1 MIGQTLSHY
10 HIIDHMTQAALG
22 EVYLADDST
31 RNRQV
36 LIKVLSTEIRRDAN
50 RLRRIKDDVDA
61 AAKLSHPA
69 IARVYG
75 IEQGVDDTGLSIQFV
90 SMDYVEGQFL
100 SDRITS
106 DGLSLSQIY
115 SWFYTMSEALI
126 EAHRRNIIHRD
137 LNPRNLIITPK
148 DEIIIT
154 GFGMARIIRP
164 DLDLIDGNTPTRNTE
179 VVRTLMQAGPVLD
192 TIAYMSPEQAEG
204 RVPTERSDIFSIG
217 AILFEAITG
226 RRAFQGPSYVDL
238 ISSILHDELE
248 MATAHKPAIPYLL
261 SRTAA
266 RCLQKDQRERYQS
279 MEQVRQDI
287 EEVRREVEPRK
298 VIEEQFAFEAEAKA
312 QRRINYSFPWPAQ
325 VGSAAVLIVMGM
337 VLGWGLG
344 IYRSPSIDATAGYP
358 VRKLPISNM
367 FYGMDSKNENTN
379 THTPII
385 SPDGQK
391 FVYVH
396 KARLWLRN
404 LVDMQPQILIGTD
417 GGTQPFWSPYS
428 NAIGYFKQNES
439 THEFSIH
446 KYDLQSAINSEVC
459 DLPESLMP
467 DGATW
472 RTSGEILYSL
482 IEKPKDLGGLY
493 AVSEFGGTPRLISTP
508 DRDGLDTGYH
518 FPTAIPDDQ
527 AFIYSNLANEN
538 TGQLIYE
545 DEKTKKVLVNHP
557 GEGVSKSVM
566 TKDRFVVYQR
576 GVGENQSLWGFHLSE
591 KLEPSKPFPVA
602 EHGKSPSVSED
613 GTLIYRVDTA
623 AGVDRLVWIDRRGRI
638 IGFIGQE
645 QDRIDNPVI
654 SPDGYRVAVTGTERG
669 NTDIW
674 IHEGFQGKKVRLT
687 VDPSYDF
694 YPVWSP
700 SGAQIAFSSVRIRSA
715 DIFLIPATGEG
726 TTLSIVTG
734 AKSEWVT
741 SWSRDAGYLAY
752 EVNDPSTNRD
762 IWYIPMKG
770 GRGNRRPTAFSQ
782 TPSQELYPQLS
793 PDGKHIAYQSD
804 ESGKSEI
811 YIRKFPSGR
820 SKIKASL
827 DRRTAPRW
835 SPDGEDL
842 FYVNNNTLMT
852 LSLENMVGEAE
863 FEPAKALFNAEEVGV
878 RLLGEYLEP
887 AYDVGKNGERFV
899 AVQRHSNS
907 TIMMVE
913 NWSEEYRREDP

>member
-1 MIGQTLSHY
+1 L
-10 HIIDHMTQAALG
+10 
-22 EVYLADDST
+22 
-31 RNRQV
+31 
-36 LIKVLSTEIRRDAN
+36 
-50 RLRRIKDDVDA
+50 
-61 AAKLSHPA
+61 
-69 IARVYG
+69 
-75 IEQGVDDTGLSIQFV
+75 
-90 SMDYVEGQFL
+90 
-100 SDRITS
+100 
-106 DGLSLSQIY
+106 
-115 SWFYTMSEALI
+115 
-126 EAHRRNIIHRD
+126 
-137 LNPRNLIITPK
+137 
-148 DEIIIT
+148 
-154 GFGMARIIRP
+154 
-164 DLDLIDGNTPTRNTE
+164 
-179 VVRTLMQAGPVLD
+179 
-192 TIAYMSPEQAEG
+192 
-204 RVPTERSDIFSIG
+204 
-217 AILFEAITG
+217 
-226 RRAFQGPSYVDL
+226 
-238 ISSILHDELE
+238 
-248 MATAHKPAIPYLL
+248 
-261 SRTAA
+261 
-266 RCLQKDQRERYQS
+266 
-279 MEQVRQDI
+279 
-287 EEVRREVEPRK
+287 
-298 VIEEQFAFEAEAKA
+298 
-312 QRRINYSFPWPAQ
+312 
-325 VGSAAVLIVMGM
+325 
-337 VLGWGLG
+337 
-344 IYRSPSIDATAGYP
+344 
-358 VRKLPISNM
+358 
-367 FYGMDSKNENTN
+367 
-379 THTPII
+379 
-385 SPDGQK
+385 
-391 FVYVH
+391 
-396 KARLWLRN
+396 
-404 LVDMQPQILIGTD
+404 
-417 GGTQPFWSPYS
+417 
-428 NAIGYFKQNES
+428 
-439 THEFSIH
+439 
-446 KYDLQSAINSEVC
+446 
-459 DLPESLMP
+459 P

-493 AVSEFGGTPRLISTP
+493 AVSEFGGTPRVISTP

-623 AGVDRLVWIDRRGRI
+623 AAVDRLVWIDRRGRI

-674 IHEGFQGKKVRLT
+674 IHEEFQGKKVRLT

-715 DIFLIPATGEG
+715 DIFLLPATGEG

-770 GRGNRRPTAFSQ
+770 GRGNRRPTAFLQ

-811 YIRKFPSGR
+811 YIRNFPSGR

-827 DRRTAPRW
+827 DRGTAPRW

-913 NWSEEYRREDP
+913 NWSEEYRRESP